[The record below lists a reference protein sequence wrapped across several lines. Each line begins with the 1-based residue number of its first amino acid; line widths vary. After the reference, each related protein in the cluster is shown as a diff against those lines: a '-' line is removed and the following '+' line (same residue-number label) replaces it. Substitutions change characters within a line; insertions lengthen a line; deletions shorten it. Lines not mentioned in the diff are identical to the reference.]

1 MEGPIPTA
9 IGRYAIERLLG
20 AGAMGNVFLA
30 RDPQLDRKV
39 AIKTVKR
46 LDLDPEQLET
56 FLSRFRNEAR
66 AAARLHHPNIV
77 QVYDV
82 GEDPEF
88 GPYLVMEYVAGAPLK
103 QILRREG
110 PLSPGAVALLTD
122 EMAEALT
129 AAHAQGIIHRD
140 LKPDNLLM
148 TPDGHVKLAD
158 FGVARIPDA
167 ALTREGQFLGTP
179 CYAAPETLKAG
190 VYGPL
195 TDLFSMAAVIYESA
209 SGERA
214 FPGGDAV
221 AVAHKVLHDH
231 PEAPSQT
238 PQGGSIPVEV
248 DEVVLRGLAKDPNE
262 RFTSPR
268 ELSFA
273 LRAAYEEAGALTPL
287 PAPPLSRS
295 TELSGAYGPASTE
308 LREPSSVAFYAVMLS
323 ALAIGVGLILAFR
336 GDTRA
341 ATADES
347 LAHADDQAEIVTTA
361 EPERAPEELRP
372 LTPDAGRPVTAAALP
387 VEEPEELVVE
397 TGPALETLTPH
408 EREELAKNALAR
420 ARRAIRDGDTDA
432 ARAAI
437 FEARRYD
444 PGNAD
449 IARLLAQL
457 EVMAPAPR

>member
-1 MEGPIPTA
+1 MEGPVPTA

-30 RDPQLDRKV
+30 RDPELDRKV

-110 PLSPGAVALLTD
+110 TLPPAAVTLLAD

-190 VYGPL
+190 TYGPL
-195 TDLFSMAAVIYESA
+195 TDLFSMAAVIYEA
-209 SGERA
+209 AAGERA

-221 AVAHKVLHDH
+221 AVAHKVLHDE
-231 PEAPSQT
+231 PEPPSRT
-238 PQGGSIPVEV
+238 PRGGSIPLEV
-248 DEVVLRGLAKDPNE
+248 DEVILRALSKDPTK
-262 RFTSPR
+262 RFPSPR

-273 LRAAYEEAGALTPL
+273 LRAAYEEAGALTPA

-295 TELSGAYGPASTE
+295 MELSGAYGPGES
-308 LREPSSVAFYAVMLS
+308 REPSSVAFYAVIAS
-323 ALAIGVGLILAFR
+323 ALAIGVGLILAFH
-336 GDTRA
+336 GQGQVADADAARA
-341 ATADES
+341 GAVEPAPAT
-347 LAHADDQAEIVTTA
+347 TG
-361 EPERAPEELRP
+361 PAPAAAAQP
-372 LTPDAGRPVTAAALP
+372 TPRTSEDAGGRTVAAANP
-387 VEEPEELVVE
+387 PEAPAEAVVE
-397 TGPALETLTPH
+397 TGPPLETLTPH
-408 EREELAKNALAR
+408 EREELAKDALAR
-420 ARRAIRDGDTDA
+420 AQRALRDRNAEA
-432 ARAAI
+432 ARAALS
-437 FEARRYD
+437 EAGRYD
-444 PGNAD
+444 PGNGD
-449 IARLLAQL
+449 IARLRVQL
-457 EVMAPAPR
+457 EAIAPASAP

>member
-1 MEGPIPTA
+1 MEGHVPTA

-30 RDPQLDRKV
+30 RDPELDRKV

-82 GEDPEF
+82 GEDPEL

-103 QILRREG
+103 QILRRDG
-110 PLSPGAVALLTD
+110 ALPPGAVAMLAD

-129 AAHAQGIIHRD
+129 AAHAQGIVHRD
-140 LKPDNLLM
+140 IKPDNLLM
-148 TPDGHVKLAD
+148 TPEGHVKLAD

-190 VYGPL
+190 TYGPL
-195 TDLFSMAAVIYESA
+195 TDLFSMAAVIYEA
-209 SGERA
+209 AAGERA
-214 FPGGDAV
+214 FPGADAV
-221 AVAHKVLHDH
+221 AVAHKVLHDD
-231 PEAPSQT
+231 PEPPSQT
-238 PQGGSIPVEV
+238 PQGGTIPPEV
-248 DEVVLRGLAKDPNE
+248 DEVVLRGLAKDPRD
-262 RFTSPR
+262 RFENAR
-268 ELSFA
+268 ELAFA

-295 TELSGAYGPASTE
+295 TELSGAYGPGSVEA
-308 LREPSSVAFYAVMLS
+308 REPSSVAFYAVVLS
-323 ALAIGVGLILAFR
+323 ALAIGVGLVLTFKGETPVVAAGEALAR
-336 GDTRA
+336 GPDPVGSVA
-341 ATADES
+341 PPP
-347 LAHADDQAEIVTTA
+347 
-361 EPERAPEELRP
+361 PERA
-372 LTPDAGRPVTAAALP
+372 TPPTPRVLDAGRATPVAP
-387 VEEPEELVVE
+387 VVEVEEPVPVVE
-397 TGPALETLTPH
+397 PAPPSASLTAH
-408 EREELAKNALAR
+408 EREELAKDAIAR
-420 ARRAIRDGDTDA
+420 AQRALRQGDAEA

-437 FEARRYD
+437 FEATRFD
-444 PGNAD
+444 PGNGD
-449 IARLLAQL
+449 IARLLAEL
-457 EVMAPAPR
+457 ESIAPAPTP